1 MYKRFIMKTA
11 RFVLVAFVVSS
22 IAIGSANALCVKVP
36 KANLRVGPG
45 KKYEIGWTVPRYF
58 PFRKV
63 GTSLKGDWYA
73 VEDTDGDVLWIH
85 RSLVTSGYRC
95 GAVVSDKA
103 NVRTGPGTRYGKL
116 FSEPVER
123 YYSFRVLK
131 SAGSWVKVRDMDNN
145 TGWIHKNC
153 CRIR

>member
-1 MYKRFIMKTA
+1 
-11 RFVLVAFVVSS
+11 
-22 IAIGSANALCVKVP
+22 VKVP

-45 KKYEIGWTVPRYF
+45 TGYEVGWTVYKYF
-58 PFRKV
+58 PFKKV
-63 GTSLKGDWYA
+63 GTSLSGKWYA

-85 RSLVTSGYRC
+85 QSLVTSRYRC
-95 GAVVSDKA
+95 AAVVSDKA

-116 FSEPVER
+116 FSEPVIR

-131 SAGSWVKVRDMDNN
+131 ETGAWVKVRDVDNN
-145 TGWIHKNC
+145 TGWLHRNS